1 MKEQRARLSRR
12 EKAMIIEMYVGKSK
26 TMQEIADLFELS
38 TTTISNTVSL
48 YFKKPKQSKVLFS
61 KV

>member
-12 EKAMIIEMYVGKSK
+12 EKAEIIEMHVAKSK
-26 TMQEIADLFELS
+26 TMQDIADLFDLS
-38 TTTISNTVSL
+38 KTTVSNTVSL
-48 YFKKPKQSKVLFS
+48 YFKKPKQSKILSS